1 LEEPVPNPD
10 RVPGKR
16 GYLPSDPERFRLTL
30 ENYVRA
36 DAAVALPPVPMSQ
49 DVDRAGKVTSWPMY
63 CNGPDPANAQACP
76 GSPDGC
82 GDCTCAAI
90 GHMIQAWTAYASSE
104 VTVSPEAVI
113 GLYSAVTGYDPQSGE
128 NDNGA
133 DPQSVLEY
141 LRQTGITDSAGHTHK
156 VAGYAAFGNPA
167 NELLLGQVLDVF
179 GSVYVAVNLAQAQE
193 DQFSAGQPWA
203 YEAGSPSLGGH
214 MICLQRRATG
224 TDILRYVTWGELQ
237 PANKAFQAHQAV
249 DAYAVVTEDWIAANG
264 TTVEGMDLEQL
275 LSDMDAVS

>member
-1 LEEPVPNPD
+1 MSNPG

-16 GYLPSDPERFRLTL
+16 GLKPRDRSRFIPVLETYLDPRT
-30 ENYVRA
+30 
-36 DAAVALPPVPMSQ
+36 AVALPPVPMSQ
-49 DVDRAGKVTSWPMY
+49 DVDRASKVTDWPMY
-63 CNGPDPANAQACP
+63 CNGPDPANATCCP

-82 GDCTCAAI
+82 GDCFWAAAAHEI
-90 GHMIQAWTAYASSE
+90 TAWTAYSGKSPVVVPPAS
-104 VTVSPEAVI
+104 VI
-113 GLYSAVTGYDPQSGE
+113 AGYASTGYDPQSGE
-128 NDNGA
+128 NDEGT
-133 DPQSVLEY
+133 DPVQGLEF
-141 LRQTGITDSAGHTHK
+141 LRSTGLQDAEGNYHK

-179 GSVYVAVNLAQAQE
+179 GSVLVAVNIDQAQE
-193 DQFSAGQPWA
+193 DQFSAGQPWT

-224 TDILRYVTWGELQ
+224 TDILKYVTWGELQ

>member
-1 LEEPVPNPD
+1 MPNPG

-30 ENYVRA
+30 ESYVRPG
-36 DAAVALPPVPMSQ
+36 AAVALPPVPLSA
-49 DVDRAGKVTSWPMY
+49 DVDRAGKVTEWPMY
-63 CNGPDPANAQACP
+63 CNGPDPENALVTP

-90 GHMIQAWTAYASSE
+90 GHMIQAWTAYAGTE
-104 VTVSPEAVI
+104 VTVPAASVI
-113 GLYSAVTGYDPQSGE
+113 SLYSAVSGYDPQTGA

-133 DPQSVLEY
+133 DPQSVLEH
-141 LRQTGITDSAGHTHK
+141 LRSDGITDTAGHVHK

-203 YEAGSPSLGGH
+203 YDAGSPSLGGH

-224 TDILRYVTWGELQ
+224 ADILRYVTWGELQ
-237 PANKAFQAHQAV
+237 PANKAFQAHQA
-249 DAYAVVTEDWIAANG
+249 AEAFAVVTEDWIAANG

-275 LSDMDAVS
+275 LSDMSAVS